1 MCMIELYMETECGDG
16 VFGQDCNETC
26 GKCVRGEQCH
36 NVNGTCLNGCDP
48 GYQGLKCTEGNQ
60 RTDLYISS

>member
-1 MCMIELYMETECGDG
+1 MIELYMETECGDG

-48 GYQGLKCTEGNQ
+48 GYQGLNCTEGNQ